1 MRLGS
6 RFRRQPAAVAAT
18 EGRTETLVQEDA
30 AGPPPVVEEEYAE
43 PPPPPPPRR
52 RPPLL
57 WPWML
62 LLLVLVAAG
71 LVALWFFT
79 RDNDHKSA
87 RSVNV
92 PNVIGMKPG
101 PAVRRLGQKGLT
113 ARIVAKPS
121 SQPAGTIFAESP
133 APGSHLTRGSVVTL
147 SESSTAQVTVPNV
160 VGDKAPAAISAL
172 RAKGLSAQPA
182 SVASNKPKG
191 TVVSESPAAGAS
203 VGKGSAVAIRVSQ
216 GPSRVPNV
224 VGQTRTDAVS
234 VLKAAGF
241 SSAVFVVPST
251 QPKNTV
257 VAQKPHAGTN
267 APRGTKVRLNIS
279 SGNASGGG
287 VPPPPPP
294 APQPPPPP
302 ASKSVPDVTGQAQE
316 AAQRQLN
323 SIGFKS
329 RVVYVPS
336 DQPEGTVV
344 SQSPGGG
351 SSAKVGTRITLN
363 ASLGPSP
370 AAGQVVPKVIGADP
384 QTAISRLENAGF
396 KVQQLT
402 QKTSVSSQNGKV
414 VDCQPAAGVHAPAGS
429 TVTIYVGR
437 FSG

>member
-18 EGRTETLVQEDA
+18 EGRTETLVHEDA

-43 PPPPPPPRR
+43 PPPPPPPRG
-52 RPPLL
+52 RPPLI
-57 WPWML
+57 WPWLL

-71 LVALWFFT
+71 LVALWLFT
-79 RDNDHKSA
+79 RDNDHKGGP
-87 RSVNV
+87 RNVIV

-101 PAVRRLGQKGLT
+101 PAVGKLGQKGLS
-113 ARIVAKPS
+113 ARVVAKPS

-133 APGSHLTRGSVVTL
+133 GPGSHITRGSVVTL
-147 SESSTAQVTVPNV
+147 SESSTAQVTVPDV
-160 VGDKAPAAISAL
+160 VGDKAPAAIRAL

-182 SVASNKPKG
+182 SVTSNKAKG
-191 TVVSESPAAGAS
+191 TVVSEGPAAGAS
-203 VGKGSAVAIRVSQ
+203 VAKGSTVSIRVSR

-224 VGQTRTDAVS
+224 VGQTRAAAVS

-241 SSAVFVVPST
+241 TAAVFVVPST

-257 VAQKPHAGTN
+257 VAQRPHAGTSS
-267 APRGTKVRLNIS
+267 PRGTKVRLNVS
-279 SGNASGGG
+279 SGAPPAGG
-287 VPPPPPP
+287 PPPPPP
-294 APQPPPPP
+294 QPP

-323 SIGFKS
+323 AIGFKS

-336 DQPEGTVV
+336 DQPQGTIV

-363 ASLGPSP
+363 ASLGPNP
-370 AAGQVVPKVIGADP
+370 AAGQVVPKVIGVDP
-384 QTAISRLENAGF
+384 QTATARLENAGF

-402 QKTSVSSQNGKV
+402 QKTSARSQNGNV

-437 FSG
+437 FS

>member
-6 RFRRQPAAVAAT
+6 RFRRQPAPAAAT
-18 EGRTETLVQEDA
+18 EGRTETLVHEDA
-30 AGPPPVVEEEYAE
+30 AGPPPVVEEEYE
-43 PPPPPPPRR
+43 ERPPPPPPRG

-57 WPWML
+57 WPWL
-62 LLLVLVAAG
+62 LLLLLLVAAG
-71 LVALWFFT
+71 LVALWLFT
-79 RDNDHKSA
+79 RDNDGKGA
-87 RSVNV
+87 RSVTV

-101 PAVRRLGQKGLT
+101 PAVGRLGQKGLS
-113 ARIVAKPS
+113 ARVVAKPS

-133 APGSHLTRGSVVTL
+133 GPGTRLTRGSVVTL
-147 SESSTAQVTVPNV
+147 SESSTAQVTVPDV
-160 VGDKAPAAISAL
+160 VGDKASAAIRAL
-172 RAKGLSAQPA
+172 RAKGLTAQPA
-182 SVASNKPKG
+182 SVASNKAKG

-203 VGKGSAVAIRVSQ
+203 VAKGSSVAIRVSQ

-224 VGQTRTDAVS
+224 VGQTRADAVS

-241 SSAVFVVPST
+241 SSNVFLVPSS

-267 APRGTKVRLNIS
+267 APRGSKVRLNVS

-302 ASKSVPDVTGQAQE
+302 ASKSVPDVTGQPQE

-323 SIGFKS
+323 AIGFKS

-336 DQPEGTVV
+336 DQPQGDVV

-363 ASLGPSP
+363 ASLGPNP

-402 QKTSVSSQNGKV
+402 QKTSVRSQNGKV

-429 TVTIYVGR
+429 VVTFYVGR
-437 FSG
+437 FVG

>member
-6 RFRRQPAAVAAT
+6 RFRRQPAAVAAP
-18 EGRTETLVQEDA
+18 EGRTETLVREEA
-30 AGPPPVVEEEYAE
+30 VGPPPVVEEEYAE

-57 WPWML
+57 WPWL
-62 LLLVLVAAG
+62 LVLLVLVAAG
-71 LVALWFFT
+71 LVALWLLT
-79 RDNDHKSA
+79 RDNGHKRGPRNVA
-87 RSVNV
+87 V

-101 PAVRRLGQKGLT
+101 PAVGKLGQRGLK
-113 ARIVAKPS
+113 ARVVAKPS

-133 APGSHLTRGSVVTL
+133 GPGTHLTRGSVVTL

-160 VGDKAPAAISAL
+160 VGDKAPAAIRAL

-182 SVASNKPKG
+182 SVASNKAKG

-203 VGKGSAVAIRVSQ
+203 VAKGSTVAIRVSQ

-224 VGQTRTDAVS
+224 VGQTRADAVS

-241 SSAVFVVPST
+241 SSAVFVVPSS

-294 APQPPPPP
+294 PQPPPPP
-302 ASKSVPDVTGQAQE
+302 ASKSVPDVTGEAQE

-351 SSAKVGTRITLN
+351 STARVGTRITLN
-363 ASLGPSP
+363 ASLGPNP
-370 AAGQVVPKVIGADP
+370 AAGQVVPKVIGSDP
-384 QTAISRLENAGF
+384 QTATSRLENAGF

-437 FSG
+437 FAG